1 MSSNPDRE
9 AMRLNMTAK
18 SLSNHPDEQH
28 KQNVKDILYD
38 AGKLP
43 MHLRCDVLS
52 TLVKRL
58 ANLT

>member
-1 MSSNPDRE
+1 MSSKPNIL
-9 AMRLNMTAK
+9 AA
-18 SLSNHPDEQH
+18 SLKMKAQSLMYSDEQS
-28 KQNVKDILYD
+28 QIGVKEILYD